1 MAPLVSICCEVY
13 NHSPFLRDCLEGF
26 VSQKTD
32 FPFEVLIHDDA
43 STDNSAEIIREYDRK
58 YPGLFKPVYQTEN
71 KYSRGISI
79 WAEIQFPRASGKYIA
94 ICEGDD
100 YWTDPLKLQKQV
112 DFLESHPDYVMC
124 CSAFTETFD
133 GDEQHRTEVIFQP
146 EDITIDNLLQE
157 FWIGTLTT
165 LFRKSAVEG
174 YRPTLDNL
182 PMGDL
187 PLWCHL
193 STKGKIKYLHDIT
206 ANYRSLRNSAC
217 HFTDQKKE
225 FLFYL
230 DAMRVREYYASL
242 AGKESVAQPYFRKR
256 AVFILNQCYKN
267 HWKDFPVDKV
277 WHFVEKYGNPS
288 GYDRLKH
295 WGMGSNLR
303 YLVSRIILRIK
314 KKSLG

>member
-1 MAPLVSICCEVY
+1 MQNKKMSLKTRTYIPSIQLGQSSLNKSNSCLVLKS
-13 NHSPFLRDCLEGF
+13 
-26 VSQKTD
+26 
-32 FPFEVLIHDDA
+32 
-43 STDNSAEIIREYDRK
+43 NSLGQL
-58 YPGLFKPVYQTEN
+58 GL
-71 KYSRGISI
+71 
-79 WAEIQFPRASGKYIA
+79 
-94 ICEGDD
+94 
-100 YWTDPLKLQKQV
+100 
-112 DFLESHPDYVMC
+112 
-124 CSAFTETFD
+124 
-133 GDEQHRTEVIFQP
+133 
-146 EDITIDNLLQE
+146 NLLVLE
-157 FWIGTLTT
+157 
-165 LFRKSAVEG
+165 
-174 YRPTLDNL
+174 
-182 PMGDL
+182 
-187 PLWCHL
+187 
-193 STKGKIKYLHDIT
+193 KGKIKYLHDIT

-288 GYDRLKH
+288 GYDRLKF
-295 WGMGSNLR
+295 WGMGSDLR